1 MKKRY
6 KAIGLMSGSSLDGVD
21 IAFCHFE
28 LGQDAQQNLIIEDW
42 SLQVAETI
50 PFPEKWHN
58 RLLNLPTQ
66 NALTFA
72 KTHTYLGHFLGE
84 IVNDFIQTH
93 KVYPDLIA
101 SHGHTIFHEPNN
113 RMTIQ
118 IGDGAA
124 IAATTGYTTITNF
137 RNQDIAID
145 GEGTP
150 VAPIVDQYVFKG
162 HDFYLNIGGIAN
174 ISCVLPNRVV
184 AFDISPANQ
193 LLNVLANRLGYEYDE
208 DGKIAA
214 SGTIDETLL
223 KFFNHASFYGQSYP
237 KSLANSWVTEHLLPH
252 IANDPELIPI
262 QMATGVEH
270 IAYQIAQSIQQIIK
284 KEGLQQDAYSMLATG
299 GGAFN
304 SFLMERLQSYCDT
317 LNVQVVLPEGPTIQ
331 FKEAILMAW
340 MGVLRMEGVPNVLKT
355 VTGGQRDTI
364 GGAVYAGRTRIDRI
378 N

>member
-1 MKKRY
+1 MKRRY

-42 SLQVAETI
+42 SIQVAETI

-84 IVNDFIQTH
+84 VVNNFINTH

-101 SHGHTIFHEPNN
+101 SHGHTIFHDPNA

-137 RNQDIAID
+137 RNQDIAIN

-150 VAPIVDQYVFKG
+150 VAPIVDKYLFKG

-174 ISCVLPNRVV
+174 ISCVLPEKVV

-193 LLNVLANRLGYEYDE
+193 LLNVLANRLGHEYDE
-208 DGKIAA
+208 GGKIAA
-214 SGTIDETLL
+214 SGTIEEDLF
-223 KFFNHASFYGQSYP
+223 KAFNAASFYGQAYP
-237 KSLANSWVTEHLLPH
+237 KSLDNAWVTTNLLAH
-252 IANDPELIPI
+252 IENDPELLPI
-262 QMATGVEH
+262 QLATSVEH
-270 IAYQIAQSIQQIIK
+270 IAYQIAQSIQQVIE
-284 KEGLQQDAYSMLATG
+284 KEGLQQASYSMLVTG

-304 SFLMERLQSYCDT
+304 TYLIERLQNYCDVM
-317 LNVQVVLPEGPTIQ
+317 NVKVVLPEGPTIQ
-331 FKEAILMAW
+331 FKEAVLMAW

-355 VTGGQRDTI
+355 VTGGQRDTV
-364 GGAVYAGRTRIDRI
+364 GGAVYAGWKS